1 MADEVEYT
9 RASHKNRL
17 HRTLTE
23 HEAALM
29 LVAIED
35 SPTIYTVV
43 AALMI
48 RCPVCHRAEGHACVT
63 VEPGALRI
71 HSERLRDATRS
82 P

>member
-35 SPTIYTVV
+35 S
-43 AALMI
+43 